1 VGYTGTS
8 MAAPHVAATA
18 ALLMSQGIT
27 SPKAI
32 EAAIKAFA
40 LDLGTKGRDDQFGYG
55 LVQPR
60 AALFGVGAVK

>member
-1 VGYTGTS
+1 
-8 MAAPHVAATA
+8 MATPHVAATA

-27 SPKAI
+27 DPKTI

-40 LDLGTKGRDDQFGYG
+40 LDLGPAGRDDEFGYG

-60 AALFGVGAVK
+60 GALFGWGIRQ